1 MPIANDVDEA
11 RLKRLAALQD
21 SHNTVLS
28 LYLDLDP
35 ERFATPPARQSE
47 ADSLIDAAHREI
59 ESHERPHGE
68 LMALRGGLERARELL
83 GDITVAAPEAR
94 AVAAFISLP
103 LELDEM
109 LRLEHPVALAAVV
122 GDAPFLTPLS
132 GQGTPEDLIVALVD
146 ERHARFLRGRDLGQR
161 ERAAIEDD
169 VHGRQHQGGWSQPR
183 YERSMEEDVRRHIVH
198 VAAVLKETQRV
209 DPFQLLMIACAQ
221 PLWNELVDALHPE
234 VRSRLYEQ
242 RLALDVADAGIAEIE
257 GAVAAALAERRAGHE
272 DEVLAELRERLG
284 RDEHPPRAVAGL
296 PAVLEALVERRVEAL
311 LLDAGREEPGVRCP
325 RDGWLGPAGIGTC
338 PVDGGDVEI
347 REDVVEDGVHMAIE
361 QSAEVLV
368 LEDRP
373 DLGPLGGIA
382 ATLRF

>member
-221 PLWNELVDALHPE
+221 PLW
-234 VRSRLYEQ
+234 
-242 RLALDVADAGIAEIE
+242 LDVADAGIAEIE

>member
-1 MPIANDVDEA
+1 
-11 RLKRLAALQD
+11 
-21 SHNTVLS
+21 
-28 LYLDLDP
+28 
-35 ERFATPPARQSE
+35 
-47 ADSLIDAAHREI
+47 
-59 ESHERPHGE
+59 
-68 LMALRGGLERARELL
+68 
-83 GDITVAAPEAR
+83 
-94 AVAAFISLP
+94 
-103 LELDEM
+103 M
-109 LRLEHPVALAAVV
+109 LRLGAPGALAAVV

-257 GAVAAALAERRAGHE
+257 GAVRARP
-272 DEVLAELRERLG
+272 A
-284 RDEHPPRAVAGL
+284 PPPCR
-296 PAVLEALVERRVEAL
+296 
-311 LLDAGREEPGVRCP
+311 P
-325 RDGWLGPAGIGTC
+325 RG
-338 PVDGGDVEI
+338 
-347 REDVVEDGVHMAIE
+347 
-361 QSAEVLV
+361 
-368 LEDRP
+368 
-373 DLGPLGGIA
+373 
-382 ATLRF
+382 